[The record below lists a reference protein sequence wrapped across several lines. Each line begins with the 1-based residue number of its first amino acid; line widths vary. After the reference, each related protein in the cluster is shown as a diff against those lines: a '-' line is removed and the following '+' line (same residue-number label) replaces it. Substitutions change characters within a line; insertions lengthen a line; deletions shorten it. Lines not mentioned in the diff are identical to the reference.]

1 MAGSYVVSS
10 FFQCFFLQIGIK
22 GFLRT
27 SGKLIVFFSI
37 ATMQWEISSSVFTC
51 CESVTEWM
59 PFSFSV
65 CSSSLVLGSFF
76 NSEIDEKQETMH
88 LKWFQ
93 RDSYFYSLPY
103 CQGCPLAG
111 NEVYQQADAWW
122 YVIKAVSSIFCKY
135 NDGIILKEGK
145 IIPPRLPDSQLMS
158 CPAVTACVWWGL
170 LVGCCCLQEYGC
182 WCCGTRYCGSAAV
195 ASLEFVLIVSFALR
209 LSEYQPRSFFWF
221 QEACVLQKAKASTLP
236 ENNRNNWCLGEK
248 SEW

>member
-1 MAGSYVVSS
+1 MAGTYVVSS

-59 PFSFSV
+59 PFSFYV

-145 IIPPRLPDSQLMS
+145 IIPPRPPDSQLMS
-158 CPAVTACVWWGL
+158 CPAVTACVWSGL
-170 LVGCCCLQEYGC
+170 LVGCCCLQEYRC
-182 WCCGTRYCGSAAV
+182 WCCGHQVLWKRCCCQPWICSNSELCS
-195 ASLEFVLIVSFALR
+195 ASLWISTQELFLISRSLR
-209 LSEYQPRSFFWF
+209 T
-221 QEACVLQKAKASTLP
+221 AK
-236 ENNRNNWCLGEK
+236 GK
-248 SEW
+248 SQHSAWE

>member
-1 MAGSYVVSS
+1 
-10 FFQCFFLQIGIK
+10 
-22 GFLRT
+22 
-27 SGKLIVFFSI
+27 
-37 ATMQWEISSSVFTC
+37 MQWEISSSVFTC

-111 NEVYQQADAWW
+111 NEVY
-122 YVIKAVSSIFCKY
+122 
-135 NDGIILKEGK
+135 
-145 IIPPRLPDSQLMS
+145 SQLMS

-182 WCCGTRYCGSAAV
+182 WCCGHQVLWKRCCCQPWICSNSELCS
-195 ASLEFVLIVSFALR
+195 ASLWISTKELFLISRSLR
-209 LSEYQPRSFFWF
+209 T
-221 QEACVLQKAKASTLP
+221 AK
-236 ENNRNNWCLGEK
+236 GK
-248 SEW
+248 SQHSAWE